1 GGRRALVALDGGGD
15 AADQLALQLLAQVPL
30 LLGVGDAVAE
40 DLVAARA
47 QPGRDVR
54 ALVVHRGVHLRLDGE
69 AELVEQLE
77 QPPHADAVAVVAP
90 AVHAVA
96 RRLVG
101 RRDGRALADAE
112 AERLD
117 VHRHVDGEAAAA
129 RPRVVGPRDDAGV
142 AVAVVS
148 GKHAGPPRGRCGA
161 GRRRTRPR
169 VDQHPGT

>member
-1 GGRRALVALDGGGD
+1 AGLLEEVHADRAVGQPRAHPAGRAGALVALDGRGD
-15 AADQLALQLLAQVPL
+15 AVDQLALELLAQMPL

-77 QPPHADAVAVVAP
+77 EAPHADAVAVVAP

-96 RRLVG
+96 RPPG
-101 RRDGRALADAE
+101 RPPDGRARADAQDE
-112 AERLD
+112 
-117 VHRHVDGEAAAA
+117 
-129 RPRVVGPRDDAGV
+129 
-142 AVAVVS
+142 
-148 GKHAGPPRGRCGA
+148 
-161 GRRRTRPR
+161 
-169 VDQHPGT
+169 